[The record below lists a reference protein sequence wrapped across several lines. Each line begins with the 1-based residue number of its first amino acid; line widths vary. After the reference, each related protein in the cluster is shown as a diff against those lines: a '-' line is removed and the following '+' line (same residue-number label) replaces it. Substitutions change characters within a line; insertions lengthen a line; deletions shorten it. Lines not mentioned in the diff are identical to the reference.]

1 MISNRIMLL
10 QVLTMK
16 KFRQFNEAAS
26 QGGKREY
33 KRSERRDSDGPKRR
47 FGKPESKGFGRQSR
61 PEGRSF
67 DRRPRTGALELHRAV
82 CERCGES
89 CEVPFKP
96 TGNKPV
102 YCRDCF
108 KKNDSS
114 DEGKF
119 APRRSNDRFESKP
132 TVSSDDIAKINR
144 KLDKIMKALNIE

>member
-1 MISNRIMLL
+1 MR
-10 QVLTMK
+10 Q
-16 KFRQFNEAAS
+16 FRQFNEAAS
-26 QGGKREY
+26 HGSKREH
-33 KRSERRDSDGPKRR
+33 RRPERRDSDGPKRR
-47 FGKPESKGFGRQSR
+47 FGRLDGKSFSKSSR
-61 PEGRSF
+61 SEGRSF
-67 DRRPRTGALELHRAV
+67 DRPRTGALELHRAV

-96 TGNKPV
+96 TGSKPV

-114 DEGKF
+114 DGEKF
-119 APRRSNDRFESKP
+119 APSRRSNDRFESKP